1 MAMTER
7 SVTHGSFRLER
18 TYDAR
23 PARVFRA
30 FSDVAAKKAWFTGSS
45 EADELERTMDFRVGG
60 RERVVGRWNGE
71 RISSFECLYYD
82 IIENERIIYSY
93 EMHQDD
99 IKISVSLATLE
110 FRAEGAGTRLG
121 DERARGL
128 PRRLRRRGGPRG
140 GHPLAAGPDRREPG
154 ERAGLGRR
162 EPKRTE
168 HALAA
173 R

>member
-18 TYDAR
+18 TYDAK

-30 FSDVAAKKAWFTGSS
+30 FSDVEAKKAWFTGSG

-60 RERVVGRWNGE
+60 RERVVGRWNGQ
-71 RISSFECLYYD
+71 RITSFECLYYD

-99 IKISVSLATLE
+99 IRISVSLATLE
-110 FRAEGAGTRLG
+110 FHTEGGGTRLVMSEYG
-121 DERARGL
+121 AFLDGFD
-128 PRRLRRRGGPRG
+128 G
-140 GHPLAAGPDRREPG
+140 AASREEGTRWLLDRIGASLES
-154 ERAGLGRR
+154 ELV
-162 EPKRTE
+162 
-168 HALAA
+168 
-173 R
+173 